1 MMIKKGATKMNIK
14 KTWKNKLAAL
24 GLALVGY
31 LSMLPEK
38 DATAFVF
45 LLMFAI
51 PLFFAKENYID

>member
-1 MMIKKGATKMNIK
+1 MNIK

-51 PLFFAKENYID
+51 PLFFAKENHID